1 MRFNFQVLHISLVL
15 LISLLTIQCNSQNN
29 NKPQKITSDEWRLV
43 WQDEFE
49 NEGVPNPNNWV
60 YDLGSGCPNLCGWG
74 NSELQFYTDDPK
86 NVNVK
91 DGVLSITALRDTI
104 EGRYFSSAR
113 IKTKYKFDFK
123 YGKVEVR
130 AKNPSGIGSWPAI
143 WMLPTDNE
151 YGGWPKSGEID
162 IMEHVGFD
170 KDSIFGTVHTEAFN
184 HMRNT
189 HKSGSIFIENNEEE
203 FHIYGIE
210 WDEKKIN
217 FMVDDQVYFT
227 FNNENKSSA
236 EWPYDQDF
244 HIILNLAVGGTWGG
258 QKGIDNEGLPWEFVI
273 DFVRVYQRN

>member
-29 NKPQKITSDEWRLV
+29 NKPSKISSDEWRLV

-49 NEGVPNPNNWV
+49 NEGAPNPNNWIH
-60 YDLGSGCPNLCGWG
+60 DLGSGCPNLCGWG
-74 NSELQFYTDDPK
+74 NSELQFYTDEPK

-91 DGVLSITALRDTI
+91 DGMLSITALRDTI
-104 EGRYFSSAR
+104 EDRYFSSAR
-113 IKTKYKFDFK
+113 IKTKNKFDFK
-123 YGKVEVR
+123 YGKIEVR

-189 HKSGSIFIENNEEE
+189 HKSGSIFVENNEDA

-210 WDEKKIN
+210 WDEEKIN
-217 FMVDDQVYFT
+217 FMVDDNVYFT
-227 FNNENKSSA
+227 FSNENKSSA
-236 EWPYDQDF
+236 EWPYDKAF

-258 QKGIDNEGLPWEFVI
+258 QKGIDNESLPWKFIV
-273 DFVRVYQRN
+273 DYVRVYQRN